1 MRLHNATHARVT
13 LGCLSGLALLH
24 AAQSTHAQQAE
35 PPAVTSVDGNDDL
48 SSPPDAGS
56 IASVEIE
63 MNNELGPQ
71 DLPGRPI
78 GPRTRPP
85 DVPQDTPKPPPTLE
99 EREWFGGKSFWQWE
113 HLTGDWGGL
122 RSTLDDGGL
131 TFNGSLTY
139 DWSSVWSGGLS
150 NRASTRSLLDIN
162 ASFDTEKLCSLS
174 GGTLFFDFQST
185 DVRGGS
191 RDAGDIQGF
200 SNIDTGTNVHQL
212 SEAWYEQN
220 LFDNAL
226 RIKIGKIDANSEFD
240 VVSCGGSFLNS
251 SVGFSPTVLTL
262 PSYPDPA
269 FGAVVFV
276 YPTEDLYLGAG
287 FFDGSLATGVHTGG
301 LGPASLFEGNEYF
314 IIGEAGLTWKQL
326 GGMGTGRLGVGGWIN
341 TASFAQFDGNQQR
354 NTAGQYLVIEQQLI
368 ARASEGDNASKGLFV
383 FGRYG
388 HADEDI
394 ASVTNHIAVGISL
407 VGTFEGRDDDDAG
420 FLVTFADLSDA
431 AGADFPHDETA
442 FEVFYK
448 YSISPAISITADLQT
463 IVHPSGADGV
473 DPAVVGSLRI
483 QLTF

>member
-1 MRLHNATHARVT
+1 
-13 LGCLSGLALLH
+13 LALLH
-24 AAQSTHAQQAE
+24 AAGSACAQQPDPLALE
-35 PPAVTSVDGNDDL
+35 SVGANDDL
-48 SSPPDAGS
+48 SFPSDGGS
-56 IASVEIE
+56 IATVETE

-71 DLPGRPI
+71 DLPGHPI
-78 GPRTRPP
+78 GPQPRPP
-85 DVPQDTPKPPPTLE
+85 DGPQAAPKPSPTLA

-113 HLTGDWGGL
+113 HFTGDWGGL
-122 RSTLDDGGL
+122 RSTLNDGGL

-162 ASFDTEKLCSLS
+162 ASLDTARLWSLS

-200 SNIDTGTNVHQL
+200 SNIDSGTNVHQL
-212 SEAWYEQN
+212 SEVWYEQR
-220 LFDNAL
+220 LFDNNL
-226 RIKIGKIDANSEFD
+226 RIKIGKIDANKEFD

-262 PSYPDPA
+262 PTYPEPA

-287 FFDGSLATGVHTGG
+287 FFDGSLAVGVRTGG

-314 IIGEAGLTWKQL
+314 MVGEAGMTWKQL
-326 GGMGTGRLGVGGWIN
+326 GRMGPGRLGVGGWVN
-341 TASFAQFDGNQQR
+341 TASFSQFDGNQQR
-354 NTAGQYLVIEQQLI
+354 ETAGQFIVIEEQLI
-368 ARASEGDNASKGLFV
+368 ARASESDNASKGLFV

-394 ASVTNHIAVGISL
+394 ASVTNHIAVGISAA
-407 VGTFEGRDDDDAG
+407 GTFEGRDDDEAG

-431 AGADFPHDETA
+431 TGAEFPHNETA

-448 YSISPAISITADLQT
+448 YSITPAISITADLQT
-463 IVHPSGADGV
+463 IVHPSGDDGV

-483 QLTF
+483 QLVF